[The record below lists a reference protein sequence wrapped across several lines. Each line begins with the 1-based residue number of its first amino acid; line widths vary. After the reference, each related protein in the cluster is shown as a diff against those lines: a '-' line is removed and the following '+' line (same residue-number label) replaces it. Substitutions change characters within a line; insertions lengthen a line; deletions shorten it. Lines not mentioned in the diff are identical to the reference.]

1 VCGSSKREA
10 SHTCPNF
17 YLKRVRSVRVR
28 DEGGAISNRKEVC
41 WGRSIGRPAAAPHIG
56 GDIGCA
62 AKFETAG
69 VRRGRSAERVAA
81 PALVVDRQIP
91 VFHIASQGAEMTGS
105 LLANCLAKKLQAIA
119 ISLNS
124 LAVNVTRLPNW

>member
-1 VCGSSKREA
+1 MLGPFHRPSG
-10 SHTCPNF
+10 
-17 YLKRVRSVRVR
+17 
-28 DEGGAISNRKEVC
+28 GGAAHWR
-41 WGRSIGRPAAAPHIG
+41 RYRLR
-56 GDIGCA
+56 

-69 VRRGRSAERVAA
+69 VRRGRSEERVAA

-105 LLANCLAKKLQAIA
+105 LLASCLAKKLQAIA

-124 LAVNVTRLPNW
+124 LAVNVTRSPNR